1 MVRPRCLGCTRVHSH
16 NDRALYVAG
25 FTYDKML
32 HTMPDDA
39 YDVIMKIHVRA
50 PFRLVRAAAPYFRVK
65 VRHHNS
71 THITAGPYI
80 FPWRSRV
87 ERR

>member
-1 MVRPRCLGCTRVHSH
+1 MMT
-16 NDRALYVAG
+16 VAG

-50 PFRLVRAAAPYFRVK
+50 PFRLIREAAPYFRVK
-65 VRHHNS
+65 VSRHCSHRQVHQKDS
-71 THITAGPYI
+71 V
-80 FPWRSRV
+80 FPV
-87 ERR
+87 V